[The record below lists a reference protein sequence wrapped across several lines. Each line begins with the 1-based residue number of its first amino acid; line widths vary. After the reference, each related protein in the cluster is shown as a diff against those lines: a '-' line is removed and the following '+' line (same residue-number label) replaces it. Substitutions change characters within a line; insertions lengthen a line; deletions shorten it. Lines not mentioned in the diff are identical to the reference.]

1 MSVQALYFIAYTA
14 ACTFAVFMNGQLVHR
29 FGYNVTFFILG
40 GMSLISV
47 YLNSKT
53 LTTFETFMPFAEE
66 QKLNLSG
73 LAEYAKPG
81 QQVEMVTPGN
91 KDEFLKV

>member
-1 MSVQALYFIAYTA
+1 
-14 ACTFAVFMNGQLVHR
+14 MNGHVVHK
-29 FGYNVTFFILG
+29 FGYTVTFFILG
-40 GMSLISV
+40 SMSLVSV

-53 LTTFETFMPFAEE
+53 LTTFETFMPFVEE

-73 LAEYAKPG
+73 LEKYAAPS
-81 QQVEMVTPGN
+81 QQVEMVTPGQ